1 MLINIQP
8 ELPDY
13 NSRRMKMSDFT
24 WVPHFLTRLFHGEA
38 THSAISKY
46 LSSACYVPGR
56 AEGVGCSKNKGP

>member
-1 MLINIQP
+1 
-8 ELPDY
+8 
-13 NSRRMKMSDFT
+13 MSDFT